1 MEELLRRQLG
11 DKTRACAG
19 YGDGGG
25 GEKLGCCCGASAGD
39 GGGRKMEMVSAAQCG
54 RVLGALRRALAWLG
68 RTGQGTGD
76 ARRASAPCGIQALK
90 LVGHRERRFGSFS
103 RAMVSLT
110 AYFGDVHSV
119 KP

>member
-19 YGDGGG
+19 YGDGRG

-68 RTGQGTGD
+68 RTGQDAGD
-76 ARRASAPCGIQALK
+76 ARPLRTSTRRAGSVP
-90 LVGHRERRFGSFS
+90 VGHRRQSIQ
-103 RAMVSLT
+103 
-110 AYFGDVHSV
+110 SV
-119 KP
+119 QFARGAA